1 MTDVIK
7 IISLVIV
14 FICVSIGSF
23 FVYRY
28 VHYKFAYKAMVEE
41 TVREMV
47 KEEALKKP
55 YGVE

>member
-7 IISLVIV
+7 VLSVVIV
-14 FICVSIGSF
+14 FAFLSIGSF

-28 VHYKFAYKAMVEE
+28 INYKFAYKAMVEE

-47 KEEALKKP
+47 KKEALKNP
-55 YGVE
+55 